1 MKDCTAFGMFCL
13 SHVIRTRSDVSNYRL
28 RAVDP
33 TTQVCEDVCECCWK
47 YVFGKHTRGRL
58 AWLHAMIEIQD
69 DLVAGLTL
77 LAHADIMTERTS
89 LGRSLR
95 SKHNRPQIKYRMS
108 TSSLNDSFKALY
120 DVFNDLT
127 LYFSPVYCSPVV
139 CFVQMWAGRA
149 DIEQVWRMLA
159 CE

>member
-1 MKDCTAFGMFCL
+1 MSYEREAMFL
-13 SHVIRTRSDVSNYRL
+13 
-28 RAVDP
+28 
-33 TTQVCEDVCECCWK
+33 TTGWELLIQPHKFVKMFANV
-47 YVFGKHTRGRL
+47 VGSMFL
-58 AWLHAMIEIQD
+58 ANTPEHAMIEIQA

-108 TSSLNDSFKALY
+108 TSSHNDSFKAFY